1 MRRRCR
7 RTYRVAPGTYN
18 VGQAARE
25 DGQAGC
31 VYARA
36 VAVAS
41 VPMPARAGIVLLG
54 DSINEHRP
62 LSGAVGRRLRQTI
75 CEASRG
81 ESTFDENDERRQPRR
96 RD

>member
-1 MRRRCR
+1 
-7 RTYRVAPGTYN
+7 
-18 VGQAARE
+18 
-25 DGQAGC
+25 
-31 VYARA
+31 
-36 VAVAS
+36 
-41 VPMPARAGIVLLG
+41 MPARAGIVLLG

-81 ESTFDENDERRQPRR
+81 ESTFDENDERKQPRR